1 MTGWEPSPWP
11 PALKV
16 LLVGK
21 RGVGKSAVGNSL
33 LGKRVFET
41 RYSEKSVTQRCMSES
56 RIWRER
62 QVLIIDTPDFSSSK
76 DIEQDL
82 VNNTYPGPHAFLLV
96 TPLGSF
102 NEKDDMVLSTIQRI
116 FGDKFIE
123 YMIILL
129 TREEDIENPDLDAT
143 WENVQSNA
151 KVGVRREQGSISSTD
166 VIVIRKSLKCHWS
179 VRAYSGYSPT
189 QTYTRLLI
197 KHRLHT
203 RAVLGIGRPKGE

>member
-1 MTGWEPSPWP
+1 MIGWEPSPRL

-21 RGVGKSAVGNSL
+21 RGVGKSTVGNSL

-41 RYSEKSVTQRCMSES
+41 RYSEEPVTWRCMSES

-62 QVLIIDTPDFSSSK
+62 QVLIIDTPDISSSK

-82 VNNTYPGPHAFLLV
+82 VNTCPGPHAFLLV

-102 NEKDDMVLSTIQRI
+102 NEKDDMVLSTIRCI

-123 YMIILL
+123 YMIVLL
-129 TREEDIENPDLDAT
+129 TRKEDIENQVLDKFLARSKRLN
-143 WENVQSNA
+143 ELINKCKNRYSIFNYGAREEEERCQVDKLLQEIVSMVQQNGD
-151 KVGVRREQGSISSTD
+151 KPCTFRE
-166 VIVIRKSLKCHWS
+166 
-179 VRAYSGYSPT
+179 
-189 QTYTRLLI
+189 
-197 KHRLHT
+197 
-203 RAVLGIGRPKGE
+203 KGK

>member
-1 MTGWEPSPWP
+1 MIGREPNPGL

-41 RYSEKSVTQRCMSES
+41 RYSEEPVTWRCMSES

-62 QVLIIDTPDFSSSK
+62 QVLIIDTPDISSSK

-82 VNNTYPGPHAFLLV
+82 VNNTFPGPHAFLLV

-102 NEKDDMVLSTIQRI
+102 NEKDDMVLSTIRCI

-123 YMIILL
+123 YMIVLL
-129 TREEDIENPDLDAT
+129 TRKEDLENQDLEKFLARSKRLEELINKCKNRYSLSNYRAREEEKQCQVDKLLQEIVSM
-143 WENVQSNA
+143 VQQNGD
-151 KVGVRREQGSISSTD
+151 KPCTFRE
-166 VIVIRKSLKCHWS
+166 
-179 VRAYSGYSPT
+179 
-189 QTYTRLLI
+189 
-197 KHRLHT
+197 
-203 RAVLGIGRPKGE
+203 KGK